1 MEFSFLYILEISLC
15 SFKSMCSVG
24 SVSESIIHS
33 LMYFSS
39 IYKYFLEMLYML
51 VSSRHSIHSRE
62 RERCHILISG
72 LKEVQVLDG
81 SLQREFSE
89 RQIL

>member
-1 MEFSFLYILEISLC
+1 
-15 SFKSMCSVG
+15 
-24 SVSESIIHS
+24 
-33 LMYFSS
+33 
-39 IYKYFLEMLYML
+39 ML